1 MRISLLA
8 ASAVIALA
16 AAGAAQASV
25 TVIGGGMAEECSQAA
40 LHGRSDNTSI
50 QNCSEALETEA
61 LNARDR
67 AGTFI
72 NRGVMKLRRAQFDAA
87 RADFDSAIAQE
98 PKLGEGWVN
107 RGAAYVAQKLYREA
121 LSDINKGLAL
131 GIEEPEKAYY
141 NRALAYEGLEDAKS
155 AYLDYQQALA
165 IKPDWVLP
173 QQQLLRFTVT
183 RR

>member
-1 MRISLLA
+1 MRRVLWA
-8 ASAVIALA
+8 ACAAFVLA

-25 TVIGGGMAEECSQAA
+25 TVIGGGLAEDCSQAA
-40 LHGRSDNTSI
+40 LHGKSDNNSI
-50 QNCSEALETEA
+50 RTCSEALDNES

-72 NRGVMKLRRAQFDAA
+72 NRGVMKLRRAEFDAA
-87 RADFDSAIAQE
+87 HADFDSAIAQA
-98 PKLGEGWVN
+98 PHLGEGWVN
-107 RGAAYVAQKLYREA
+107 RGAVFIAQKKYKEG
-121 LSDINKGLAL
+121 LSDINQGLQL
-131 GIEEPEKAYY
+131 GVEEPEKAYY
-141 NRALAYEGLEDAKS
+141 NRALAYEGLDDAKS
-155 AYLDYQQALA
+155 AYLDYQQAIA